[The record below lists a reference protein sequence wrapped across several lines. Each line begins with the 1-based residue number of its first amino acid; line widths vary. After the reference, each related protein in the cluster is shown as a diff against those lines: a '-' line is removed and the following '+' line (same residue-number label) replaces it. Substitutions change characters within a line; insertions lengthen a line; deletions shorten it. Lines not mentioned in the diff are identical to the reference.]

1 MGILD
6 FNRRLFAPLQ
16 RNLFL
21 PEAPKS
27 DLFANAVQKAKQPS
41 VPQGDPE
48 KQHDGRIDHTVRKNE
63 TLSGIA
69 PLYEQSVPDIMLTNP
84 YIRDAD
90 AINEGASLRVLSE
103 ERRTSLETI
112 KDLQTDV
119 DKAASPGERD
129 EKTKALKLA
138 VQADFRSAGKNQ
150 AHTPG
155 TLKIHLDERQAD
167 LVALGPQT
175 EGYKTLVQEERK
187 NIETSLNAVFE
198 PLSKSITAAQQ
209 DPARW
214 GDVQTELVRQFE
226 TLAKNAP
233 DGGEAAINSARE
245 VLKEFGPSDKGFTD
259 ALDASG
265 REILVNRPAQ
275 RVQDAFREG
284 KNDFKGLNGANEA
297 QSKRED
303 GASRAAKAL
312 NDATRNVTDETAV
325 LIIQQANQ
333 PTEAFGNKD
342 TKVLDAIQ
350 QTIGQRV
357 AMDSGALPDSL
368 LGGKNSNISKE
379 ISLSL
384 TMTQRDTVA
393 DYSDALGRIPKA
405 PGGQQIIDDSAKSIT
420 KTINETTDKTFAD
433 WESKL
438 PKEARTFSLEDQ
450 KKIGKEMGMPYPEIK
465 PADPQAAGDP
475 FRRAIAGGNDPTLT
489 LAVVKEL
496 NTSGKTSGANAIFD
510 AAIKGTDDLTKN
522 SQNVVGE
529 FAKDHL
535 VVANDWKSSLSARQL
550 TDGLNDSIANNTG
563 SKDKMDDQ
571 GARVFRTLSV
581 LHGAESDLKGLKGL
595 HGFDRYKAATDG
607 LEKDEK
613 SQFAVSNSELAWTEM
628 GKAYIEATAAPQTE
642 PVPTSPT
649 LYWSGRAVIGMHRTV
664 AAYEALG
671 GNKAYKPPTP
681 GSIDMASRMSPG
693 QFDPKLAQSSS
704 LLLNGPNATTDPK
717 ARKAAIESLSKAFD
731 GSKFDPRAGITTAT
745 GFGKGLAAVQGL
757 LYLGSA
763 KDNFATPGLLTQ
775 SFGVWLTAG
784 IAQEAAQLSAGGVRS
799 LIERGKVAQGGFL
812 DRTTRFAEVSGTS
825 KWGWFSK
832 YFDRAGGALMV
843 AYTLDYAAKGKWANS
858 AFAATT
864 TVGTFLSLMKS
875 PKAGLWGAGLAAI
888 GIIGEAIYNQYR
900 KNQIANYYEAPTEK
914 FLVQAGFK
922 QEAAKILSN
931 HDGDGNSVGSVIAP
945 LAEQLGMT
953 PQALTETLRK
963 TEDMAKLREFVL
975 GVHETKPDEHGNY
988 PMTAPKRL
996 EPLEMP
1002 DGGTI
1007 SRDPSF
1013 GRPRTIPELADWTRQ
1028 NLVLTS

>member
-21 PEAPKS
+21 PQAPKT
-27 DLFANAVQKAKQPS
+27 DLFSNAVQKAKQPS
-41 VPQGDPE
+41 VPQGHPE
-48 KQHDGRIDHTVRKNE
+48 KEKDGRIDHTIRKNE

-69 PLYEQSVPDIMLTNP
+69 PLYEQTIPDIMLTNP

-90 AINEGASLRVLSE
+90 VINEGDTLRVLNE

-112 KDLQTDV
+112 NQLQTDV
-119 DKAASPGERD
+119 DKAASPGEKD

-138 VQADFRSAGKNQ
+138 VHTDLESAGKNQ
-150 AHTPG
+150 AYTPG
-155 TLKIHLDERQAD
+155 TLKVYLDERQAD

-175 EGYKTLVQEERK
+175 EDYKNLVLEERK
-187 NIETSLNAVFE
+187 NVETNLNAVFE
-198 PLSKSITAAQQ
+198 PISKSITAAQQ
-209 DPARW
+209 NPARW
-214 GDVQTELVRQFE
+214 GEVQGELVRQFE
-226 TLAKNAP
+226 TLAKDAP

-245 VLKEFGPSDKGFTD
+245 VLKTFGPADKGFID

-284 KNDFKGLNGANEA
+284 KNDFKGLDGENEA
-297 QSKRED
+297 QSRRED
-303 GASRAAKAL
+303 GASRAAKVL
-312 NDATRNVTDETAV
+312 NEVTKGVTDETAV

-333 PTEAFGNKD
+333 STEAFGDKNV
-342 TKVLDAIQ
+342 KVLDVIQ
-350 QTIGQRV
+350 KTIGQRT
-357 AMDSGALPDSL
+357 AIESGALPDSL
-368 LGGKNSNISKE
+368 LGGKNSGASKE
-379 ISLSL
+379 INLSL
-384 TMTQRDTVA
+384 IMTQRDTLA
-393 DYSDALGRIPKA
+393 DYSEVLGRIPNA
-405 PGGQQIIDDSAKSIT
+405 PGGQGIIDDSAKSIT
-420 KTINETTDKTFAD
+420 RAIKDTTDKTFAD
-433 WESKL
+433 WENRL
-438 PKEARTFSLEDQ
+438 PEEARKFSLEDK
-450 KKIGKEMGMPYPEIK
+450 KKIGKEMGILYPEIK
-465 PADPQAAGDP
+465 PANPEAAGDP

-496 NTSGKTSGANAIFD
+496 NKSGNTSGANAIFD

-522 SQNVVGE
+522 SQNIVGE

-535 VVANDWKSSLSARQL
+535 VVANDWKSSLSAKQL
-550 TDGLNDSIANNTG
+550 TDGLNDSIAGNKG
-563 SKDKMDDQ
+563 SKDKMDEQ
-571 GARVFRTLSV
+571 GARIFRTLSV
-581 LHGAESDLKGLKGL
+581 LHGAESDLKDLKGL
-595 HGFDRYKAATDG
+595 DGLDRYKAATDG

-613 SQFAVSNSELAWTEM
+613 SQFAVSNSEQAWTEM
-628 GKAYIEATAAPQTE
+628 GKAYVEATAKPSTE
-642 PVPTSPT
+642 PVPAAPT

-671 GNKAYKPPTP
+671 GNKSYKPPTP
-681 GSIDMASRMSPG
+681 GSIDTASRMSPG

-704 LLLNGPNATTDPK
+704 VLLNGPNAATDPK

-731 GSKFDPRAGITTAT
+731 GSKFDPRAGITTAS

-784 IAQEAAQLSAGGVRS
+784 IAQEAAQLTAGGVRS
-799 LIERGKVAQGGFL
+799 LIEHGKVAEGGFL

-875 PKAGLWGAGLAAI
+875 PKAGLWGAGLAAV

-900 KNQIANYYEAPTEK
+900 RTQIANYYEGPTET
-914 FLVQAGFK
+914 FLVQAGFD

-931 HDGDGNSVGSVIAP
+931 HDGDGNSVGSVIEP
-945 LAEQLGMT
+945 LAKQLGMT
-953 PQALTETLRK
+953 PQALTESLRK
-963 TEDMAKLREFVL
+963 TEDMAKLREFVR
-975 GVHETKPDEHGNY
+975 GVHETKPDEHGKY

-1007 SRDPSF
+1007 SRDPSM

-1028 NLVLTS
+1028 NLILTS

>member
-21 PEAPKS
+21 PEAPKT

-41 VPQGDPE
+41 VPQGNPE
-48 KQHDGRIDHTVRKNE
+48 KEHDGRIDHTIRKNE

-90 AINEGASLRVLSE
+90 VINEGASLRVLNE

-138 VQADFRSAGKNQ
+138 VQTDFRSAGKNQ
-150 AHTPG
+150 AYTPG

-175 EGYKTLVQEERK
+175 ESYKNLVLEERK

-198 PLSKSITAAQQ
+198 PLRNSITAAQQ
-209 DPARW
+209 DPAKW
-214 GDVQTELVRQFE
+214 GQVQGELVRQFE

-245 VLKEFGPSDKGFTD
+245 VLKEFGPSDKGFVD

-284 KNDFKGLNGANEA
+284 KNDFKGIDGENEA

-303 GASRAAKAL
+303 GASRAAKVL
-312 NDATRNVTDETAV
+312 NDVTKNVTDETAV

-357 AMDSGALPDSL
+357 AIDSGALPDSL
-368 LGGKNSNISKE
+368 LGGKNSNVSKE
-379 ISLSL
+379 ITLSL
-384 TMTQRDTVA
+384 TMTQRDTVG
-393 DYSDALGRIPKA
+393 DYSQTLGRITKA

-438 PKEARTFSLEDQ
+438 PQETKTFSLEDK
-450 KKIGKEMGMPYPEIK
+450 KKIGKEMGIPYPEIK
-465 PADPQAAGDP
+465 SADPEAAGDP

-496 NTSGKTSGANAIFD
+496 NRSGNLSGANAIFD
-510 AAIKGTDDLTKN
+510 ATIKGTDDLTKN

-535 VVANDWKSSLSARQL
+535 VVANDWKSSLSAKQL
-550 TDGLNDSIANNTG
+550 TDGLNDSIANNKG

-581 LHGAESDLKGLKGL
+581 LHAAQSDLKELKGL
-595 HGFDRYKAATDG
+595 DGLDRYKAATDG

-613 SQFAVSNSELAWTEM
+613 GQFAVSNSEQAWSEM

-649 LYWSGRAVIGMHRTV
+649 LYWSGRAVIGMYRTV

-671 GNKAYKPPTP
+671 GNKAYKPPSP

-704 LLLNGPNATTDPK
+704 VLLNGPNATTDPK

-799 LIERGKVAQGGFL
+799 LIERGKVAEGGFL

-875 PKAGLWGAGLAAI
+875 PKAGLWGAGLAAV

-900 KNQIANYYEAPTEK
+900 KSQIANYYEGPTEK
-914 FLVQAGFK
+914 FLVQADFK

-931 HDGDGNSVGSVIAP
+931 HDGDGNSVGSIIDP
-945 LAEQLGMT
+945 LAKELGIT

-963 TEDMAKLREFVL
+963 TEDMAKLREFVR
-975 GVHETKPDEHGNY
+975 GVHETKPDDHGNY

-1002 DGGTI
+1002 DGGTV
-1007 SRDPSF
+1007 SRDPSL
-1013 GRPRTIPELADWTRQ
+1013 GRPRTIPELAQWARE